1 MKHLRIDFLLNV
13 FVMLGKE
20 TPLYVVFLPSF
31 TCEKKKIYTPSL
43 SVVRHMLDCFYL
55 VDLVKKTD
63 KYETLI
69 A

>member
-43 SVVRHMLDCFYL
+43 SVVRDMLDCL
-55 VDLVKKTD
+55 VD
-63 KYETLI
+63 
-69 A
+69 